1 VDKAETLLFSYDVF
15 WEKSDVEWSSRW
27 DAYLLANA
35 PNDKVKGLS
44 VVVLGA
50 IVVIVIIIIVVYIT
64 FFESLIV
71 PFLNLQKTFS

>member
-1 VDKAETLLFSYDVF
+1 M
-15 WEKSDVEWSSRW
+15 EWSSRW